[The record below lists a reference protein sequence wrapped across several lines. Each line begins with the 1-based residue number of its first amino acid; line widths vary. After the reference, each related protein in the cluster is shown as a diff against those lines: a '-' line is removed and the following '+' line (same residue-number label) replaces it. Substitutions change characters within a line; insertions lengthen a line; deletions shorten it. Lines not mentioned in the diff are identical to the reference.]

1 MEDFNEMIIEVR
13 QELDNVRQVKK
24 CRACECFLDVVEG
37 VKGDL
42 EKIDTQESK
51 SAQEDMKRWLTEGNK
66 ERHSC
71 YGCEECL
78 PISPYNRF
86 SARLKGDDTTKP
98 LNAETIETDS
108 CGCECACKPSTP
120 LPKTIEK
127 WPVVEG
133 DYIIGNPE
141 SSMAIC
147 TLADT
152 DFPNELKAAGLLE
165 YVAIIG
171 TLSTE
176 NLGVERVIRN
186 LSANPNIGYLI
197 LCGKDSRGHKAGQAI
212 LSLKGNGVDQDN
224 RIIGAVGPRPILK
237 NISADEIEAFRK
249 HITVIDEIGTQDT
262 VRLVEVVKA
271 YMDKPKEVAP
281 ILPPRVRMPKVVEA
295 LPRSNREWT
304 HDPEGFFLLL
314 LDRDA
319 KGIICEHYIEEGVI
333 SEVIRG
339 ESAEDIANTVIKRG
353 LLSRLDHAA
362 YLGRE
367 LAKAEMALNLGIPY
381 KQDETLYKE
390 E

>member
-1 MEDFNEMIIEVR
+1 M
-13 QELDNVRQVKK
+13 
-24 CRACECFLDVVEG
+24 
-37 VKGDL
+37 
-42 EKIDTQESK
+42 
-51 SAQEDMKRWLTEGNK
+51 
-66 ERHSC
+66 
-71 YGCEECL
+71 
-78 PISPYNRF
+78 
-86 SARLKGDDTTKP
+86 
-98 LNAETIETDS
+98 
-108 CGCECACKPSTP
+108 
-120 LPKTIEK
+120 
-127 WPVVEG
+127 
-133 DYIIGNPE
+133 
-141 SSMAIC
+141 
-147 TLADT
+147 
-152 DFPNELKAAGLLE
+152 
-165 YVAIIG
+165 
-171 TLSTE
+171 
-176 NLGVERVIRN
+176 
-186 LSANPNIGYLI
+186 
-197 LCGKDSRGHKAGQAI
+197 
-212 LSLKGNGVDQDN
+212 DQDN